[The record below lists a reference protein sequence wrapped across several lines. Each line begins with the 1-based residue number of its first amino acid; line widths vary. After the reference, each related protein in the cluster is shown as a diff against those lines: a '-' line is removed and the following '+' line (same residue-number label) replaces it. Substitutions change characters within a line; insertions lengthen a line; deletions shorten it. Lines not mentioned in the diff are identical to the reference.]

1 MAWGSLLFKIEKQKD
16 LVGEGKHNNNLFKY
30 SDSLKPFALNK
41 ALSGF
46 LMIFILIAKC
56 CEAEPMQTTGS
67 AFQPEGPKSNFLAT
81 ISIDL

>member
-41 ALSGF
+41 ALIVWF
-46 LMIFILIAKC
+46 LDDFHFNCKML
-56 CEAEPMQTTGS
+56 
-67 AFQPEGPKSNFLAT
+67 
-81 ISIDL
+81 